1 LLWGLKLL
9 WGVEYCS
16 GEAILLWGGNI
27 ALGIEFAL
35 GSGIL
40 LWGVEVEFALGS
52 GILLWGVEVALGRQY
67 CSGEGICS
75 GEWKLNLLRGGNLLW
90 GVEVGSCSGR
100 EYVGANLL

>member
-1 LLWGLKLL
+1 M
-9 WGVEYCS
+9 
-16 GEAILLWGGNI
+16 LWGGNI

-40 LWGVEVEFALGS
+40 LWGGEVEFALGS

-75 GEWKLNLLRGGNLLW
+75 GEWKLNLLWGGNLLW
-90 GVEVGSCSGR
+90 GVKVGSCSGR